1 MRDPPWWKNCFFPYK
16 FNPPGNWNKNELLCI
31 LLCIYIKSSLK
42 WRKVI
47 RHHLHFSHYFS
58 ESSHDKTEL
67 SRTELNRQGRSA
79 ADNGREGGHHSIWA
93 QLNVCV
99 WGTTWSVLKGWG
111 AGPVVRD
118 LLCWLDWL
126 RGRSSKA
133 AFESPRPRPLRE
145 LGRALPQGRP
155 HVPLRSHEER
165 CASPKARAPGPWRK
179 IILGG
184 NAETKF

>member
-93 QLNVCV
+93 QLNV
-99 WGTTWSVLKGWG
+99 GAENNLERFEGLGRRARSPGASVL
-111 AGPVVRD
+111 A
-118 LLCWLDWL
+118 
-126 RGRSSKA
+126 
-133 AFESPRPRPLRE
+133 
-145 LGRALPQGRP
+145 
-155 HVPLRSHEER
+155 
-165 CASPKARAPGPWRK
+165 
-179 IILGG
+179 
-184 NAETKF
+184 